1 LPLPKARPIVAES
14 SNEAVALKVA
24 REVGALGLVFK
35 RNADRIVV
43 DPEDALIAALKLE
56 QAQNMT
62 AFRLRFVK

>member
-1 LPLPKARPIVAES
+1 VL
-14 SNEAVALKVA
+14 
-24 REVGALGLVFK
+24 K